1 MNPVKFYLVTDT
13 HYFEPSLGCSGA
25 AYDDYMKREQYFMAE
40 SSDIVKATFAKIAAD
55 ASVDT
60 VLIPGDLSKNGE
72 IESHRSFVKELYK
85 LKAAGKK
92 IFVIT
97 AGHDYGE
104 KSRAFVGDKRIEVD
118 GTPFAELRELYAD
131 YGYSQALAVDDSTL
145 SYIAEIAPKVRLLAI
160 NCDSEGNPKGTVD
173 ERLEGW
179 MKIQL
184 DEAKKDG
191 CSVLAM
197 CHYPMIPSVPV
208 FELVGD
214 AKLKNW
220 RRTASFLA
228 DSGVELILTGH
239 MHIQSINEYVS
250 EKGNKIIDICTA
262 CLVGSPAKY
271 RKISVDGNSLTVES
285 IDTPEFR
292 NDPNGEP
299 LQDYFDKQF
308 AYSIQ
313 NRIFG
318 ALSGGKGAVGLLKKI
333 GKKIV
338 GSITV
343 GGLGRLLW
351 IKADKSIR
359 KMKFID
365 FAGNLGVAI
374 FKGDMPYGEDS
385 PEGAVI
391 AKVLKRFGFVI
402 RKIEPKLSKNG
413 LKVNLTDMLLN
424 TISNNKG
431 YSDNNAVLTLDNEV
445 EK

>member
-40 SSDIVKATFAKIAAD
+40 SSDIVKATFEKIAAD
-55 ASVDT
+55 TSVDT

-72 IESHRSFVKELYK
+72 IESHRSFIKELDK
-85 LKAAGKK
+85 LRAAGKK

-104 KSRAFVGDKRIEVD
+104 KSRAFVGDERIEVD

-131 YGYSQALAVDDSTL
+131 YGYSQALAVDDATL

-160 NCDSEGNPKGTVD
+160 NCDGEGNPKGEVD
-173 ERLEGW
+173 QRLEEW

-184 DEAKKDG
+184 DKAKEDG

-208 FELVGD
+208 FDLVGD
-214 AKLKNW
+214 ARLKNW

-228 DSGVELILTGH
+228 DNGVELILTGH

-250 EKGNKIIDICTA
+250 ENGNKIIDICTA

-271 RKISVDGNSLTVES
+271 RKISVEGNSLTVES

-292 NDPNGEP
+292 NGADGEA
-299 LQDYFDKQF
+299 LQEYFDKQF
-308 AYSIQ
+308 IYSIQ
-313 NRIFG
+313 NRILG
-318 ALSGGKGAVGLLKKI
+318 ALSGGKGAAKVFKKL

-351 IKADKSIR
+351 IKPDKSIR
-359 KMKFID
+359 KTKFID
-365 FAGNLGVAI
+365 FAGNIGIAI
-374 FKGDMPYGEDS
+374 FKGDMPYGADS

-391 AKVLKRFGFVI
+391 GRVLKRFGFVI
-402 RKIEPKLSKNG
+402 RKVEPKLSKDG
-413 LKVNLTDMLLN
+413 VKVNLTDMLLN

-431 YSDNNAVLTLDNEV
+431 YSDNNAVLTLGNEV
-445 EK
+445 KK

>member
-25 AYDDYMKREQYFMAE
+25 AYDEYMKREQYFMAE
-40 SSDIVKATFAKIAAD
+40 SSDIVKATFAEIAAD
-55 ASVDT
+55 ESVDT

-72 IESHRSFVKELYK
+72 LESHKSFIKELDK
-85 LKAAGKK
+85 LKASGKK

-104 KSRAFVGDKRIEVD
+104 KSRAFVGDECIDTE
-118 GTPFAELRELYAD
+118 GTSFAVLRDMYAD
-131 YGYSQALAVDDSTL
+131 YGYSQALAVDESTL
-145 SYIAEIAPKVRLLAI
+145 SYIAEIAPQVRLLAI
-160 NCDSEGNPKGTVD
+160 NCDSEGNPKGEVD

-179 MKIQL
+179 IKIQL

-208 FELVGD
+208 FDLVGD

-228 DSGVELILTGH
+228 DNGVELILTGH
-239 MHIQSINEYVS
+239 MHIQSVNEYVS
-250 EKGNKIIDICTA
+250 EKGNNIIDICTA

-271 RKISVDGNSLTVES
+271 RKISVEGNSLTVES

-292 NDPNGEP
+292 DNANGES
-299 LQDYFDKQF
+299 LQEYFDKQF
-308 AYSIQ
+308 VYSIQ
-313 NRIFG
+313 NRILG
-318 ALSGGKGAVGLLKKI
+318 ALSGGKGAVKVLKKF
-333 GKKIV
+333 GKKIL

-351 IKADKSIR
+351 IKTDKSIR
-359 KMKFID
+359 KTKFID
-365 FAGNLGVAI
+365 FAGNIGIAI
-374 FKGDMPYGEDS
+374 FKGDMPYGAGT
-385 PEGAVI
+385 PEGDVI
-391 AKVLKRFGFVI
+391 ARVLKRFGFII
-402 RKIEPKLSKNG
+402 RKVEPKLSKNG
-413 LKVNLTDMLLN
+413 VKVDLTDMLIN

-431 YSDNNAVLTLDNEV
+431 YSDNNAVMTLGNGV
-445 EK
+445 KK